1 MKRTF
6 YFIAVLALGITAC
19 NKNEIQTPAEEPAA
33 PGTEAP
39 VYHFSIPASLGNEAN
54 TKAVTLGES
63 TITST
68 FANTDKVYVFIEGKG
83 SNAGKL
89 ATSHNGEDTATY
101 LTPSNINGT
110 TCDLTGAL
118 KFYYK
123 NNDALAP
130 YTPAEGDVVNLYY
143 NMTYPSNMDMSYF
156 DYHTQNGSKNQDIY
170 SELFGSLSL
179 ESQGASAYDFAM
191 AKMKVTGV
199 TGNGTDGYSLTM
211 VQYDDE
217 TKSNVHFEKLGS
229 MFHQRLTFTD
239 KNGDAIAVPTINNLT
254 VRFEGGNFIV
264 GHYWPFSPYG
274 PYYQIDVIS
283 ISEPVISAEG
293 DLYLALMFIDANKN
307 RPLVLEATDNK
318 GNVYSVTKAAPAGG
332 FENGKYYYGS
342 ATLAWQKCILPTVT
356 GTSATP
362 VYGCFTI
369 TENPFNFTISGNS
382 EGYNFELH
390 EGHGGTITLDNLTAS
405 FSDYSPII
413 DQDYNDPNAD
423 VSLVLTGT
431 NSITVDNSFW
441 AILVYGN
448 LKLSCTGTSATLT
461 VTVSSDDSGA
471 TCGIQGHNYRSDGV
485 PGVSFNE
492 YNTTTELDVSSMLAA
507 TGYSVIRSARTDGP
521 DNNGNGKPD
530 FCTWTYTVT
539 KTNP

>member
-19 NKNEIQTPAEEPAA
+19 NKNQIQTPAEEPAA

-63 TITST
+63 SITST

-89 ATSHNGEDTATY
+89 ATSHNGEDAATY

-110 TCDLTGAL
+110 SCDLTGAL

-143 NMTYPSNMDMSYF
+143 NMTNPSYMDMSYF
-156 DYHTQNGSKNQDIY
+156 DYRKQNGSKNQDIY
-170 SELFGSLSL
+170 SEFFGSFFL

-229 MFHQRLTFTD
+229 MFRQRLTFTD

-264 GHYWPFSPYG
+264 GQYWPFSPYG
-274 PYYQIDVIS
+274 PYYQSPTLPIKNPI
-283 ISEPVISAEG
+283 ISAEG

-307 RPLVLEATDNK
+307 LPLVLEATDNQ

-362 VYGCFTI
+362 VNGCFTI

-382 EGYNFELH
+382 EGYNFELP

-405 FSDYSPII
+405 HDYSPII
-413 DQDYNDPNAD
+413 DQDNNDPKD

-431 NSITVDNSFW
+431 NSITASFDG
-441 AILVYGN
+441 ILVYGN

-461 VTVSSDDSGA
+461 VTASSDGS
-471 TCGIQGHNYRSDGV
+471 CGIKGHNYRSDGV
-485 PGVSFNE
+485 SGVSFNE
-492 YNTTTELDVSSMLAA
+492 YKTTTELDVSSMLAA

-521 DNNGNGKPD
+521 DNDGNGKPD
-530 FCTWTYTVT
+530 FYTWTYTVT

>member
-33 PGTEAP
+33 PDTEAP

-54 TKAVTLGES
+54 TKAVTFGES
-63 TITST
+63 SITST

-110 TCDLTGAL
+110 SCDLTGAL

-143 NMTYPSNMDMSYF
+143 NMTNPSNMDMSNF
-156 DYHTQNGSKNQDIY
+156 EYHTQNGSKNQDIY
-170 SELFGSLSL
+170 SEFFGSFYL

-239 KNGDAIAVPTINNLT
+239 KNGDTIAVPKINNLT

-264 GHYWPFSPYG
+264 GQYWPFSPYG

-307 RPLVLEATDNK
+307 RPLVLEATDNQ

-342 ATLAWQKCILPTVT
+342 ATLAWQKCTMPTVT

-382 EGYNFELH
+382 EGYNFELP

-405 FSDYSPII
+405 HDYSPII
-413 DQDYNDPNAD
+413 DQDNNDPNAD

-431 NSITVDNSFW
+431 NSITASFDG
-441 AILVYGN
+441 ILVYGN

-461 VTVSSDDSGA
+461 VTASSYGS
-471 TCGIQGHNYRSDGV
+471 CGIQGHNYRSDGV
-485 PGVSFNE
+485 PGVSYNE
-492 YNTTTELDVSSMLAA
+492 LYTTTELDVSSMLAA

-530 FCTWTYTVT
+530 FYTWTYTVT
-539 KTNP
+539 PKNP

>member
-19 NKNEIQTPAEEPAA
+19 NKDQIQTPAEEPAA

-39 VYHFSIPASLGNEAN
+39 IYHFSIPASLGNEAN

-63 TITST
+63 TINST

-89 ATSHNGEDTATY
+89 ATSHNGEDAATY

-110 TCDLTGAL
+110 SCDLTGAL

-156 DYHTQNGSKNQDIY
+156 YYRMQNGSKNQDIY
-170 SELFGSLSL
+170 SEIFGSLSL

-229 MFHQRLTFTD
+229 MFRQRLTFTD

-264 GHYWPFSPYG
+264 GQYWPFSPYG
-274 PYYQIDVIS
+274 PYYQSPTLPIKNPI
-283 ISEPVISAEG
+283 ISAEG

-307 RPLVLEATDNK
+307 RPLVLEATDNQ

-362 VYGCFTI
+362 VNGCFTI

-382 EGYNFELH
+382 EGYNFKLP

-405 FSDYSPII
+405 RDDSPII
-413 DQDYNDPNAD
+413 EQNINDPNAD

-431 NSITVDNSFW
+431 NSITASFDG
-441 AILVYGN
+441 ILVYGN

-461 VTVSSDDSGA
+461 VTASSVGS
-471 TCGIQGHNYRSDGV
+471 CGIKGHNYRSDGV
-485 PGVSFNE
+485 PGVSYNE
-492 YNTTTELDVSSMLAA
+492 LYTTTELDVSSMLAA
-507 TGYSVIRSARTDGP
+507 TGYSVIRSARTDHTDGSY
-521 DNNGNGKPD
+521 
-530 FCTWTYTVT
+530 TWTYTVT
-539 KTNP
+539 PKNP